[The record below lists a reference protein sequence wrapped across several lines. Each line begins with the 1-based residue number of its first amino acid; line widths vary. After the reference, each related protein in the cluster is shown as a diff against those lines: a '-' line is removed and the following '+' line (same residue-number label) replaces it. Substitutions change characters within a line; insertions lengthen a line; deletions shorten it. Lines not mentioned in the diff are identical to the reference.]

1 MKKIL
6 ALVLCVI
13 MVATCFAAC
22 NKEETNDLANA
33 VAYLENMYQTGSKT
47 EPMNLGVDKDVLSVV
62 TVDGVSYTVEWSV
75 NVTEGTADSVK
86 IAESATPNCVTI
98 DVPDLT
104 ETDILFTAVATVK
117 DAEGN
122 TASAEFKFKV
132 KGIELDDGSND
143 TDDTGN
149 NTDDTSNNTDG
160 TSNGTT
166 TTTGG
171 NKTNNKPTTTTTA
184 GTTELKLVTDQA
196 KILKDA
202 FALGKNKT
210 TPYIAQLTG
219 KVMSIDKEY
228 NEQYGSV
235 TVTIMVGDKRIKCYN
250 MKGTGTNLVK
260 AGDTITVR
268 GVIKNF
274 YYDESDSNGTVE
286 FTWDEASQTEV
297 VMTKR
302 VAGVVEDKK
311 LSIVDNPVAGTA
323 YKFGLEQTV
332 KGETYYAVGGMS
344 GYYMATA
351 TSSSVAVDVYL
362 ENTTGGYYLYAMV
375 NGKKQYMN
383 MVVKGKYVN
392 AVYSD
397 TAQCVY
403 TYDASLK
410 TMVTSI
416 NDSTY
421 AFGTYDNYVTI
432 GTADIVKHPDNYFCH
447 FYK

>member
-98 DVPDLT
+98 DIPDLT

-132 KGIELDDGSND
+132 KGIKLADGDITDDTGNN

-149 NTDDTSNNTDG
+149 NTDDTSNG
-160 TSNGTT
+160 TTT

-171 NKTNNKPTTTTTA
+171 NKTNNNTTTTT
-184 GTTELKLVTDQA
+184 GTPELSLVTDQA

-235 TVTIMVGDKRIKCYN
+235 TVTIMVADKRIKCYN

-311 LSIVDNPVAGTA
+311 LSIVDNPVVGTA

-351 TSSSVAVDVYL
+351 TSSSVAIDVYL

-383 MVVKGKYVN
+383 MEVSGKYVN

-397 TAQCVY
+397 TAKCVY
-403 TYDASLK
+403 TYDTSLK
-410 TMVTSI
+410 TLVTSI

-432 GTADIVKHPDNYFCH
+432 GTSDIVKHPDNYFCH

>member
-13 MVATCFAAC
+13 MVTTCFAAC

-149 NTDDTSNNTDG
+149 NTDDTGNNTDD

-166 TTTGG
+166 TTTTG
-171 NKTNNKPTTTTTA
+171 NKPTTTTTA
-184 GTTELKLVTDQA
+184 GVTELKLVTDQA

-274 YYDESDSNGTVE
+274 YYDESDSSGTVE

-323 YKFGLEQTV
+323 YKFGLEQTN

-344 GYYMATA
+344 GYYMATS

-375 NGKKQYMN
+375 DGKKQYMY
-383 MVVKGKYVN
+383 MEVSGKYVN
-392 AVYSD
+392 AKYGD
-397 TAQCVY
+397 TAKCVF
-403 TYDASLK
+403 TYDATLK
-410 TMVTSI
+410 TMVTEI

-432 GTADIVKHPDNYFCH
+432 GTADIVKHPDNFFCH

>member
-13 MVATCFAAC
+13 MVGTCFAAC
-22 NKEETNDLANA
+22 NKEESNDLANA
-33 VAYLENMYQTGSKT
+33 AAYLENMYQTGSKS
-47 EPMNLGVDKDVLSVV
+47 EPMTLGVDKDVLSVV

-75 NVTEGTADSVK
+75 NVTEGTADSIK

-98 DVPDLT
+98 DIPDLT

-117 DAEGN
+117 DTEGN
-122 TASAEFKFKV
+122 TASAEFQFKV
-132 KGIELDDGSND
+132 KGIKLADGDITDDTTTGNVTD
-143 TDDTGN
+143 DTTGNVTDDTG
-149 NTDDTSNNTDG
+149 S
-160 TSNGTT
+160 GTT
-166 TTTGG
+166 TTT
-171 NKTNNKPTTTTTA
+171 KKPTTTTTA
-184 GTTELKLVTDQA
+184 GVTELSLVTDQA

-219 KVMSIDKEY
+219 TVMSIDKEY

-235 TVTIMVGDKRIKCYN
+235 TVTIMVSDKRIKCYN

-274 YYDESDSNGTVE
+274 YYDESDSSGTVE

-311 LSIVDNPVAGTA
+311 LTIVDNPVAGTA

-383 MVVKGKYVN
+383 MEVSGKYVN

-397 TAQCVY
+397 TAKCVY
-403 TYDASLK
+403 TYDTSLK
-410 TMVTSI
+410 TLVTSI